1 MASSSR
7 HLNCG
12 AVLHMIDNSDDSEDD
27 CDLNEPM
34 CDGSDE
40 EFPEP
45 DDHENNER

>member
-7 HLNCG
+7 HYDCSEIIQ
-12 AVLHMIDNSDDSEDD
+12 MINDDSDYD

-34 CDGSDE
+34 CEGSDE